1 MTSTDKFN
9 IRNTLC
15 CHLTE
20 TWYFRSTFKQEHTLL
35 PETQY
40 FRNKFKQ
47 EHTLLPETHS
57 NLNKEICKAKR
68 RKISYKWH
76 CLIVKHS
83 SEIDFLVNVRKFRL
97 IQYMSN
103 RCWLA
108 RWWFSWGAP
117 KLWDTPLPRDAISH
131 LDINNLFSETPDLM
145 WLAGTSILPSCH
157 QGTVVPQY

>member
-1 MTSTDKFN
+1 MNRHNTYSEYKTKSKHLTGAPVSSTLRSETHSCQKMTILGMTNTDKFN

-20 TWYFRSTFKQEHTLL
+20 TWYFRNTFKKEHTLL

-76 CLIVKHS
+76 CLIG
-83 SEIDFLVNVRKFRL
+83 FLANVRKFR
-97 IQYMSN
+97 IDQYMSN

-117 KLWDTPLPRDAISH
+117 KL
-131 LDINNLFSETPDLM
+131 
-145 WLAGTSILPSCH
+145 
-157 QGTVVPQY
+157 